1 MLYLA
6 TPWQQANERMTS
18 KNEDCYSTLPE
29 NVKDLIES
37 VIDNRS
43 KIGLAFDGDADRLG
57 VISPKGKMIYPD
69 MQMILFTIMKVICIS
84 LKEQSN
90 GFKKRR
96 N

>member
-1 MLYLA
+1 MEFSNHH
-6 TPWQQANERMTS
+6 PDPS
-18 KNEDCYSTLPE
+18 KPE

-69 MQMILFTIMKVICIS
+69 MQMILFSKQVIKQPWS
-84 LKEQSN
+84 
-90 GFKKRR
+90 
-96 N
+96 